1 MGPWNLLD
9 LKTRICSRG
18 RVPNHWG
25 MYHLIYCFQNQEL
38 PSFYNLPKI
47 AELPPPPPPSSNS
60 LPFKL
65 LLCSLLPFEH
75 VFGMDSLRLFICRSN
90 TESLLLSL
98 IKNCGMML
106 LELLCDK
113 SRTPRELKLQMD
125 GGISPVNLLCEMK
138 KINVLSGGTRSGQL
152 SKLDRRST

>member
-1 MGPWNLLD
+1 MESIRSQDKNLQPWKSTQPLGNVPFNLLFP
-9 LKTRICSRG
+9 KSRTSKLLQFAKDRG
-18 RVPNHWG
+18 T
-25 MYHLIYCFQNQEL
+25 
-38 PSFYNLPKI
+38 
-47 AELPPPPPPSSNS
+47 ATPPPPSSNS